1 VCISKKASAGQDNN
15 MKRWMLVYLL
25 LIITGTVNAAP
36 AMQAVEVDVP
46 PWAAVGGGAALVAW
60 VLVSLINRSPKNGN
74 DALVKLADNQAE
86 AIKLDRERFEA
97 QKEEN
102 QVRNRN
108 VEGLIEQL
116 SKQNERMHNAE
127 AAQMRAMTD
136 QVKVQAEEVAAKH
149 KLAESI
155 NAMNDEDARHNKL
168 IENRLTTIES
178 TMGQMKADINLVKLS
193 VGPNAAGKL
202 ELVEKAFARL
212 TQEFQALITT
222 LEEAKPTL
230 EVTEVT
236 HEETTVTI
244 DTVTAVLPAAADAA
258 SAGAIDA
265 GADAGADAGDNPQ

>member
-1 VCISKKASAGQDNN
+1 
-15 MKRWMLVYLL
+15 MKRLYTLVYLL
-25 LIITGTVNAAP
+25 VLITGTVHAAP
-36 AMQAVEVDVP
+36 AAQAVEVDVP

-102 QVRNRN
+102 KVRNKN

-127 AAQMRAMTD
+127 AAQMRTTSD
-136 QVKVQAEEVAAKH
+136 QIKVQAEEAAAKH

-168 IENRLTTIES
+168 IETRLTTIES

-202 ELVEKAFARL
+202 ELVEKAFTRL
-212 TQEFQALITT
+212 TLEFKALIAT
-222 LEEAKPTL
+222 LEEGKTTL
-230 EVTEVT
+230 EVTET
-236 HEETTVTI
+236 IHEETTIVAQLS
-244 DTVTAVLPAAADAA
+244 TAPADSPVLGDGGTGA
-258 SAGAIDA
+258 SPDA
-265 GADAGADAGDNPQ
+265 GADGGSNA

>member
-1 VCISKKASAGQDNN
+1 

-265 GADAGADAGDNPQ
+265 GADAGGHA

>member
-1 VCISKKASAGQDNN
+1 
-15 MKRWMLVYLL
+15 MKRWVLVYLML
-25 LIITGTVNAAP
+25 LLTGTVNAAP
-36 AMQAVEVDVP
+36 AMQAVAVDVP

-60 VLVSLINRSPKNGN
+60 VLVTLISRSPKNSN
-74 DALVKLADNQAE
+74 DVLNKLADNQAD

-102 QVRNRN
+102 HARNKN

-116 SKQNERMHNAE
+116 SRQNERMHNAD
-127 AAQMRAMTD
+127 AALMRTTSD
-136 QVKVQAEEVAAKH
+136 QLKVQAEEAAAKH

-168 IENRLTTIES
+168 IENRLTTIEN
-178 TMGQMKADINLVKLS
+178 TMGQMKADIHLVKLS

-212 TQEFQALITT
+212 AQEFQALITT

-236 HEETTVTI
+236 HEETTIVAQLS
-244 DTVTAVLPAAADAA
+244 TAPADSPVLGDSGTGA
-258 SAGAIDA
+258 SPDA
-265 GADAGADAGDNPQ
+265 GADSGSHA

>member
-1 VCISKKASAGQDNN
+1 
-15 MKRWMLVYLL
+15 MKRLMTAAAAFLL
-25 LIITGTVNAAP
+25 TGTVHAAP
-36 AMQAVEVDVP
+36 YQQTTPLAEVPDWMAGFGLGAV
-46 PWAAVGGGAALVAW
+46 
-60 VLVSLINRSPKNGN
+60 VLYIVLRIITAISAGKTPAGTT

-127 AAQMRAMTD
+127 AAQMRAASD
-136 QVKVQAEEVAAKH
+136 QIKVQAEEVAAKH

-212 TQEFQALITT
+212 TREFQALITT

-265 GADAGADAGDNPQ
+265 GADAGGHA